1 MVTDVHPGGGEPT
14 AESRVRNSF
23 PGENSH
29 HESKLERSHEGRG
42 GKQKPDLSLIKL
54 EGFEVITQG
63 NHEVKAP
70 TEEKEYSASEAATT
84 SMSSSSSMVTSSS
97 KDFSPA
103 TNPLLTT
110 GVFSDFSETTLS
122 EIEEEVVTLQPSDA
136 ALDEE
141 VFTKKQQDFESE
153 EDEEAN
159 ESEVDSEDSDELSD
173 YFYSIYGEEYPFDY
187 ADYLNY
193 SDEDFEESI
202 ISPGSPVKTFTVGH
216 ESVKGELEK

>member
-1 MVTDVHPGGGEPT
+1 MVTDVQPGGGEPT

-29 HESKLERSHEGRG
+29 ENEFERSHDGRSR
-42 GKQKPDLSLIKL
+42 KQKPDLSLIKL

-63 NHEVKAP
+63 NHDVKAP
-70 TEEKEYSASEAATT
+70 TEESSSSEAATT

-122 EIEEEVVTLQPSDA
+122 EIEEEVVTLQPSDS

-141 VFTKKQQDFESE
+141 VVTKMEQDFESE
-153 EDEEAN
+153 EDEEAI
-159 ESEVDSEDSDELSD
+159 EGELDSEDSDELSD
-173 YFYSIYGEEYPFDY
+173 YFYSIYGDEYPFDY

-193 SDEDFEESI
+193 SDEDFEEGI

-216 ESVKGELEK
+216 ESVKGESEK

>member
-1 MVTDVHPGGGEPT
+1 MVTDVQPGGGEPT

-42 GKQKPDLSLIKL
+42 RKQKPDLSLIKL

-70 TEEKEYSASEAATT
+70 TEEKESSSSEAATT

-110 GVFSDFSETTLS
+110 GVFSETTLS

-216 ESVKGELEK
+216 ESVKGELEKF

>member
-1 MVTDVHPGGGEPT
+1 MVTDVQPGGGEPT

-29 HESKLERSHEGRG
+29 ESEFERSHDGRSR
-42 GKQKPDLSLIKL
+42 KQKPDLSLIKL

-63 NHEVKAP
+63 NHDVKAP
-70 TEEKEYSASEAATT
+70 TEEMEAATT

-122 EIEEEVVTLQPSDA
+122 EIEEEVVTLQPSDS

-141 VFTKKQQDFESE
+141 VVTKMEQDFESE
-153 EDEEAN
+153 EDEEAI
-159 ESEVDSEDSDELSD
+159 EGELDSEDSDELSD
-173 YFYSIYGEEYPFDY
+173 YFYSIYGDEYPFDY

>member
-1 MVTDVHPGGGEPT
+1 MVTDVQPGGGEPT

-23 PGENSH
+23 PGESS
-29 HESKLERSHEGRG
+29 HESKFERSHEGRG
-42 GKQKPDLSLIKL
+42 RKQKPDLSLIKL
-54 EGFEVITQG
+54 EGFEVITPG
-63 NHEVKAP
+63 KHDVKAP
-70 TEEKEYSASEAATT
+70 TEETESSSSEAATT

-110 GVFSDFSETTLS
+110 GVFSDFSETTLF

-141 VFTKKQQDFESE
+141 VVTKKEQDFESE
-153 EDEEAN
+153 EDEEAI
-159 ESEVDSEDSDELSD
+159 EGEVDSEDSDELSD
-173 YFYSIYGEEYPFDY
+173 YFYSIYGDEYPFDY

>member
-1 MVTDVHPGGGEPT
+1 M
-14 AESRVRNSF
+14 RNSF

-29 HESKLERSHEGRG
+29 HENKFSRSHDGRG

-54 EGFEVITQG
+54 EGFEVITQD
-63 NHEVKAP
+63 NQDVKAP
-70 TEEKEYSASEAATT
+70 TEEMESSSSEAATT

-122 EIEEEVVTLQPSDA
+122 EIEEEVVTLQPSGA

-141 VFTKKQQDFESE
+141 VATKKQQDFETN
-153 EDEEAN
+153 EDEEPI
-159 ESEVDSEDSDELSD
+159 EGEVDSEDSDELSD

-216 ESVKGELEK
+216 ESVKGESEKL

>member
-1 MVTDVHPGGGEPT
+1 MVTDVQPGGGEPT

-23 PGENSH
+23 PGENS

-63 NHEVKAP
+63 NHDVKAP
-70 TEEKEYSASEAATT
+70 TEEMETATT

-141 VFTKKQQDFESE
+141 VVTKKQQDFETK
-153 EDEEAN
+153 EDEEVI
-159 ESEVDSEDSDELSD
+159 EGELDSEDSDELSD
-173 YFYSIYGEEYPFDY
+173 YFYSIYGDEYPFDY

-193 SDEDFEESI
+193 SDEDFEEGI

-216 ESVKGELEK
+216 ESVKGESEK

>member
-1 MVTDVHPGGGEPT
+1 MVTDLQPGGGEPT

-42 GKQKPDLSLIKL
+42 RNQKPDLSLIKL

-63 NHEVKAP
+63 NHEVKTP
-70 TEEKEYSASEAATT
+70 TEGSSSSEAATT

-110 GVFSDFSETTLS
+110 GVFSETTLS
-122 EIEEEVVTLQPSDA
+122 EIEEEVVTLHPSDA

-141 VFTKKQQDFESE
+141 VVTKKEQDFESE
-153 EDEEAN
+153 EDEEAI
-159 ESEVDSEDSDELSD
+159 EGEVDSEDSDELSD
-173 YFYSIYGEEYPFDY
+173 YFYSIYGDEYPFDY

-216 ESVKGELEK
+216 ESVKGELEKF

>member
-1 MVTDVHPGGGEPT
+1 MVTDVQPGGGEPT

-29 HESKLERSHEGRG
+29 HESKFERSHEGRG

-54 EGFEVITQG
+54 EGFEVITHG
-63 NHEVKAP
+63 KHEVKAP
-70 TEEKEYSASEAATT
+70 TEETESSSSEAATT

-110 GVFSDFSETTLS
+110 GVFSETTLS
-122 EIEEEVVTLQPSDA
+122 EIEEEVVTLQPSGA
-136 ALDEE
+136 TLDEE
-141 VFTKKQQDFESE
+141 VVTKKEQDFESE
-153 EDEEAN
+153 EDEEAI
-159 ESEVDSEDSDELSD
+159 EGEVDSEDSDELSD
-173 YFYSIYGEEYPFDY
+173 YFYSIYGDEYPFDY

>member
-1 MVTDVHPGGGEPT
+1 MTDVQPVGGEPT

-29 HESKLERSHEGRG
+29 HESKFERSHEGRG

-70 TEEKEYSASEAATT
+70 TEEKESSSSEAATT

-110 GVFSDFSETTLS
+110 GVFSETTLS

-141 VFTKKQQDFESE
+141 VVTKKEQDFESD
-153 EDEEAN
+153 EDEEVN
-159 ESEVDSEDSDELSD
+159 EGESDSEDSDELSD

-216 ESVKGELEK
+216 ESVKGELEKL

>member
-1 MVTDVHPGGGEPT
+1 MVTDVQPGGGEPT

-29 HESKLERSHEGRG
+29 ESKLERSHDGRG

-63 NHEVKAP
+63 NHDVKAP
-70 TEEKEYSASEAATT
+70 TEEMEAATT

-141 VFTKKQQDFESE
+141 VVTKKQQDFESE
-153 EDEEAN
+153 ENEEAI
-159 ESEVDSEDSDELSD
+159 EGELDSEDSDELSD
-173 YFYSIYGEEYPFDY
+173 YFYSIYGDEYPFDY

-216 ESVKGELEK
+216 ESVKGESEK